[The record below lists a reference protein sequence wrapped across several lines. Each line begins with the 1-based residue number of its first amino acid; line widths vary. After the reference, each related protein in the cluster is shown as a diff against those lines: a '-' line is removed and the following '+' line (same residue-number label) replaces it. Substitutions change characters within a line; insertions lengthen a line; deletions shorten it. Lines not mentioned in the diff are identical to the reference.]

1 MLEIFPSAVTFHGRL
16 KMTSRMLS
24 ICAVILAISIS
35 GEAVAQSFG
44 HYHLPSTLPQ
54 FCGLGYG
61 AGHHAP
67 MIRPGKCCEPLR
79 IERYV
84 HVPGC
89 GAFGAMPMQ
98 GFAGCSSPGCHAQ
111 LDQILQGG
119 NDDGFNEP
127 TLSPSPVFSDSEPIT
142 PTEPDALGPGGNWSI
157 PLTDPLPSP
166 LP

>member
-1 MLEIFPSAVTFHGRL
+1 
-16 KMTSRMLS
+16 MTSRVPFA
-24 ICAVILAISIS
+24 CAIPCVCAFFVATLLAGGAS
-35 GEAVAQSFG
+35 AQSFG

-67 MIRPGKCCEPLR
+67 MIRPGKCEPLR
-79 IERYV
+79 VQRYV

-89 GAFGAMPMQ
+89 GACGSMPMES
-98 GFAGCSSPGCHAQ
+98 FPGCSSAGCHAQ

-119 NDDGFNEP
+119 NDGDSYEP
-127 TLSPSPVFSDSEPIT
+127 TLSPSPADGDVDLIT
-142 PTEPDALGPGGNWSI
+142 PTEPDALGPSGTWSI
-157 PLTDPLPSP
+157 PSADPLPTP

>member
-1 MLEIFPSAVTFHGRL
+1 
-16 KMTSRMLS
+16 MTSRMFFA
-24 ICAVILAISIS
+24 CAIPSVCATLVAILLAGGAS
-35 GEAVAQSFG
+35 AQSFG

-89 GAFGAMPMQ
+89 GACGAMPKQ
-98 GFAGCSSPGCHAQ
+98 SFPGCHAQ

-119 NDDGFNEP
+119 NDGCFNEP
-127 TLSPSPVFSDSEPIT
+127 TLSPSPALSDSEPIT

-157 PLTDPLPSP
+157 PPADPVPTPLP
-166 LP
+166 